1 MQKKNKMVKEEVV
14 RRHLKDL
21 EQSIVELQKLQ
32 GRSENDLR
40 KDVAF
45 CWSVEHGL
53 QIAIQNVID
62 IGAHIL
68 SSDLKNEWN
77 DYTEVIDKMGQHK
90 MIPEKFSQKIRG
102 FASLRNVIVHRYLDV
117 NLSIIHDVLENHLDN
132 FRQFIGYIEK
142 YLGNS

>member
-1 MQKKNKMVKEEVV
+1 MVKEEVV

-90 MIPEKFSQKIRG
+90 MIPEDFSQKIRG
-102 FASLRNVIVHRYLDV
+102 FASIRNVIVHRYLDV
-117 NLSIIHDVLENHLDN
+117 NLSIIHDMLENHLDN
-132 FRQFIGYIEK
+132 FRQFISYIEI
-142 YLGNS
+142 YLEST

>member
-1 MQKKNKMVKEEVV
+1 MVKEEVV
-14 RRHLKDL
+14 RQHLKDL
-21 EQSIVELQKLQ
+21 EQSIIELQKLQ

-77 DYTEVIDKMGQHK
+77 NYTEVIDKMGQHK
-90 MIPEKFSQKIRG
+90 MIPEDFSQKIRG
-102 FASLRNVIVHRYLDV
+102 FASIRNVIVHRYLDV
-117 NLSIIHDVLENHLDN
+117 NLSIIHDMLENHLDT
-132 FRQFIGYIEK
+132 FRQFISYIEI
-142 YLGNS
+142 YLEST

>member
-1 MQKKNKMVKEEVV
+1 MPKYDKMVNEDVV
-14 RRHLKDL
+14 RRHLKNL

-32 GRSENDLR
+32 GRSETALR

-53 QIAIQNVID
+53 QITIQNMID

-90 MIPEKFSQKIRG
+90 MIPEGFSHKIRG

-117 NLSIIHDVLENHLDN
+117 NPSIIHDVLENHLDN
-132 FRQFIGYIEK
+132 FKQFITYIEK
-142 YLGNS
+142 YLEKT

>member
-1 MQKKNKMVKEEVV
+1 MVKEEVV

-45 CWSVEHGL
+45 CWSVEHGI

-90 MIPEKFSQKIRG
+90 MIPEEFSQKIRD
-102 FASLRNVIVHRYLDV
+102 FASLRNVIVHRYLEV
-117 NLSIIHDVLENHLDN
+117 NLSIIHNVLESHLDN
-132 FRQFIGYIEK
+132 FREFIGYIEK
-142 YLGNS
+142 YLERT

>member
-1 MQKKNKMVKEEVV
+1 MVKEEIV

-21 EQSIVELQKLQ
+21 EQSLVELQKLQ

-77 DYTEVIDKMGQHK
+77 DYTEVIDKMGQYK
-90 MIPEKFSQKIRG
+90 MIPEEFSQKIRG

-142 YLGNS
+142 YLENS

>member
-1 MQKKNKMVKEEVV
+1 MVKEEVV

>member
-1 MQKKNKMVKEEVV
+1 MVKKEVV
-14 RRHLKDL
+14 RRHLKNL
-21 EQSIVELQKLQ
+21 EQSLVELQKLQ

>member
-1 MQKKNKMVKEEVV
+1 MVKEEIV

-21 EQSIVELQKLQ
+21 EQSLVELQKLQ

-53 QIAIQNVID
+53 QIAIHNVID

-77 DYTEVIDKMGQHK
+77 DYTEVIDKMGQYK
-90 MIPEKFSQKIRG
+90 MIPEEFSQKIRG

-142 YLGNS
+142 YLANT